1 MSKTKEKILSQSLAL
16 FNKKGLAK
24 VTLRTIASAMNI
36 SQGNLNYHFKKREDI
51 IETLYH
57 KLVKRIDDALAENQ
71 DKEPCLELLVNIST
85 AIMNSFYDYR
95 FFFLDFVQIMREH
108 ESIKAHYLKINEM
121 RKVQF
126 IHLFKVI
133 IDNGVLR
140 KEQLPNEYVYLYDR
154 FQIIGDF
161 WISSAE
167 VANKRMSK
175 KYIDYYSEVI
185 TQAIYPYLTE
195 KGKKEYFAIFNAS

>member
-1 MSKTKEKILSQSLAL
+1 MGNTKEKILSQSLSL
-16 FNKKGLAK
+16 FNKEGLAK
-24 VTLRTIASAMNI
+24 VTLRTIARAMNI

-57 KLVKRIDDALAENQ
+57 QLVKRIDEALTENQ
-71 DKEPCLELLVNIST
+71 GKEPCLKLLVDIST
-85 AIMNSFYDYR
+85 TIMNSFYDYR

-108 ESIKAHYLKINEM
+108 ESIKAHYLKLSEM
-121 RKVQF
+121 RKMQF
-126 IHLFKVI
+126 NNLFKVL

-140 KEQLPNEYVYLYDR
+140 EEQLPKEYVYLYDR

-167 VANKRMSK
+167 VVNKRMSK

-185 TQAIYPYLTE
+185 TQAIYPYLTDR
-195 KGKKEYFAIFNAS
+195 GKKEYHAIFNGN